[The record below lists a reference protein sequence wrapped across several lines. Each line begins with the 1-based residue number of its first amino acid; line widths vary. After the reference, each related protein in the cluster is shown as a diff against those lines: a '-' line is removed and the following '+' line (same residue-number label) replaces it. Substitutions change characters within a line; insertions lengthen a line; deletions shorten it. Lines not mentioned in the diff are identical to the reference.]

1 MVACLLLGGGTR
13 VGFLSDALLELFAL
27 PCIAVLLWR
36 VRDAHL
42 SSSARV
48 LVWGS
53 FALISW
59 PLLQLIPLP
68 PSLWV
73 ALPGRDQVLTSLRL
87 LGTDLPWR
95 PVSLAPQQSWLAM
108 LSLLAPFGVLLGTLQ
123 LSLRE
128 RRHLS
133 VILLVVGM
141 VSVAIG
147 LLQVAQGPSSP
158 LRFFEFTNP
167 TEAVGFFA
175 NRNHFAALLYCLTL
189 IAAAWMLERSK
200 VIGAGPIADAAFRGR
215 HHHSARAEL
224 PVPSWCWWRRKRSL
238 VREPVSASPSSPYL
252 APLPSASLIA
262 GVAAEWL
269 RPGC

>member
-1 MVACLLLGGGTR
+1 MGRFGLRLSGGTIFGQRSAFYLTAALIVACLLLGGGTR

-42 SSSARV
+42 SLSARV

-73 ALPGRDQVLTSLRL
+73 ALPGRDQVLTSLHL

-95 PVSLAPQQSWLAM
+95 PVSLAPEQSGLTI

-158 LRFFEFTNP
+158 LRFFDFTNP
-167 TEAVGFFA
+167 TEAVGFF
-175 NRNHFAALLYCLTL
+175 RQSQSLRSFALLPDAHRCGLD
-189 IAAAWMLERSK
+189 
-200 VIGAGPIADAAFRGR
+200 AGVFKGHRCRPHRGR
-215 HHHSARAEL
+215 SFSR
-224 PVPSWCWWRRKRSL
+224 P
-238 VREPVSASPSSPYL
+238 
-252 APLPSASLIA
+252 AP
-262 GVAAEWL
+262 
-269 RPGC
+269 

>member
-1 MVACLLLGGGTR
+1 M
-13 VGFLSDALLELFAL
+13 
-27 PCIAVLLWR
+27 
-36 VRDAHL
+36 
-42 SSSARV
+42 
-48 LVWGS
+48 
-53 FALISW
+53 
-59 PLLQLIPLP
+59 
-68 PSLWV
+68 
-73 ALPGRDQVLTSLRL
+73 
-87 LGTDLPWR
+87 PWR
-95 PVSLAPQQSWLAM
+95 PVSLAPQQSGLAI

-189 IAAAWMLERSK
+189 IAAAWMLECSK
-200 VIGAGPIADAAFRGR
+200 VIAPAPIADAAFRGR
-215 HHHSARAEL
+215 HHHSAGAEL
-224 PVPSWCWWRRKRSL
+224 PRRSGVGGGANACSFASRSRLHHRGLIWRLCPR
-238 VREPVSASPSSPYL
+238 
-252 APLPSASLIA
+252 LP
-262 GVAAEWL
+262 
-269 RPGC
+269 